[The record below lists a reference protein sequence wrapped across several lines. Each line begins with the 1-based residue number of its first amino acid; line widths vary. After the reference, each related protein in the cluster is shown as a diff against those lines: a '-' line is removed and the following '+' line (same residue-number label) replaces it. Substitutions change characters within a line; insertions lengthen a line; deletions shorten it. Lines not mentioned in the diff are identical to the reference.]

1 MFKRINLI
9 AIVFL
14 IVFSSFCQYSIA
26 NSPGEIYTGEITINY
41 RNCTVYAPAVAQ
53 TDEGYVGVI
62 STITLTIQSNGS
74 GRVFVDTLPLTEVD
88 MQGSAR
94 LTVKVAEA
102 FIKKDINCTV
112 NPSSYDFFFVVR
124 TSAPVIGGPS
134 AGAVMTLATIALLEN
149 WTIDDR
155 TVMTGMINP
164 DGSIGP
170 IGGIKQKIDAAASVG
185 ATRFL
190 IPNGQMTYTEMVTE
204 TVKSNGWTHI
214 TTKPVTRNVSDYA
227 MQNYGIEVLEVSDID
242 DAVYY
247 FTGYKFSQIESDKK
261 ITTKDYIDSM
271 KPLAETLLNESM
283 NQYVNA
289 SDLLNNSDISNRY
302 PYYYKNSITD
312 FLNNAEDKLKKSQ
325 ESYDQELYYSS
336 TSNSF
341 QSLIDSRFV
350 IYACEYFNS
359 SDEDQFIFSLVNDAT
374 SFCDNKSD
382 VAKNSEIKGVISL
395 QCVGA
400 AQSRASEAKT
410 YLSEAS
416 ESYQNNDYLAALYK
430 IAFAIERGKS
440 VEWWLG
446 IASHFNDTGEVNVTI
461 LTNIAEEY
469 IDDAQQAIVY
479 SNIII
484 QEMGETSSYISD
496 AENSLETAR
505 DDIEQGY
512 PAAALFDSLETL
524 VKANLALELVDGIT
538 DEKIERAR
546 ESASNSISESRNI
559 GIEPV
564 LAVSYYEY
572 AESLMNDSQQSSA
585 IIYYKYSDFIAGAIN
600 FANFSTGTTSSRY
613 VGIPKVNMEN
623 KMFDYIFNRYTDY
636 LVMILVIGV
645 VFGLVIGLLAS
656 GMISKRKKERFDDK
670 WAPRSITEY
679 YKKNK

>member
-94 LTVKVAEA
+94 LAVKVAEA

-271 KPLAETLLNESM
+271 KPLAEILLNESM

>member
-1 MFKRINLI
+1 MTKKIYLI
-9 AIVFL
+9 TISFL
-14 IVFSSFCQYSIA
+14 IIFSSFCQYSIA
-26 NSPGEIYTGEITINY
+26 NSPGEIYEGHVTISY

-53 TDEGYVGVI
+53 TDKGYIGVI
-62 STITLTIQSNGS
+62 STVTLTIQSNGS

-94 LTVKVAEA
+94 LAVKVAGA
-102 FIKKDINCTV
+102 FVKKDINCTI

-124 TSAPVIGGPS
+124 TSSPVIGGPS

-149 WTIDDR
+149 WTIDDK

-190 IPNGQMTYTEMVTE
+190 IPKGQMTYTEMVTE
-204 TVKSNGWTHI
+204 TTKSNGWTQI

-227 MQNYGIEVLEVSDID
+227 IRNYGIEVLEVSDINE
-242 DAVYY
+242 AIYY
-247 FTGYKFSQIESDKK
+247 FTGYKFTTPESDKK
-261 ITTKDYIDSM
+261 ITTEDYLDSM
-271 KPLAETLLNESM
+271 KPLAETLLNESK

-289 SDLLNNSDISNRY
+289 SDLLNHSSVPNRY

-312 FLNNAEDKLKKSQ
+312 FLNNADDKLRNSKD
-325 ESYDQELYYSS
+325 SYEEERYYSS

-350 IYACEYFNS
+350 IYACGYFNS
-359 SDEDQFIFSLVNDAT
+359 SNANQFISSLVNEAT
-374 SFCDNKSD
+374 AFCDNKSD
-382 VAKNSEIKGVISL
+382 KAKNSEIKGVISL

-400 AQSRASEAKT
+400 AQNRVSEAKT
-410 YLSEAS
+410 YLSDAS
-416 ESYQNNDYLAALYK
+416 ESYNNNDYLAALYK
-430 IAFAIERGKS
+430 IAFAIERSKS

-446 IASHFNDTGEVNVTI
+446 IASHFNDTGEVNITM

-479 SNIII
+479 SSIII

-496 AENSLETAR
+496 AENSIETAKN
-505 DDIEQGY
+505 DMQQGY
-512 PAAALFDSLETL
+512 PAAALFDSLEAL

-538 DEKIERAR
+538 NEKIERAR
-546 ESASNSISESRNI
+546 ERASNSISESRNM

-572 AESLMNDSQQSSA
+572 AESLMNNSQQSSA
-585 IIYYKYSDFIAGAIN
+585 IVYYKYSDFIAGAIN
-600 FANFSTGTTSSRY
+600 FANFSTSVTSSRY
-613 VGIPKVNMEN
+613 VGIPKVNTEN
-623 KMFDYIFNRYTDY
+623 KMFDYMFTRYSNY
-636 LVMILVIGV
+636 LILILIVGV
-645 VFGLVIGLLAS
+645 AFGLGLGLIFC
-656 GMISKRKKERFDDK
+656 GIVHRKQKDEFDQR